1 MNTNVKYLG
10 YIFYLLLSIVS
21 VIKHN
26 NMKKTASEARTSTD
40 FNSICRAK
48 NAEASLYKFP
58 LSQICFSFF
67 SPHHSFCYTCGFYLF
82 TRPRKELDMYKE
94 GELELLREALSSEIH
109 FLKSVSVC
117 VLNKASLSVC
127 ISISPARLTDMIV
140 CTSDSTEKNL
150 ILKYNKQCS
159 TLLFKKC

>member
-1 MNTNVKYLG
+1 
-10 YIFYLLLSIVS
+10 
-21 VIKHN
+21 
-26 NMKKTASEARTSTD
+26 
-40 FNSICRAK
+40 
-48 NAEASLYKFP
+48 
-58 LSQICFSFF
+58 
-67 SPHHSFCYTCGFYLF
+67 
-82 TRPRKELDMYKE
+82 MYKE